1 MSNNLKAHGAVLLG
15 NFFFG
20 AGVVAVKHVTPSLMP
35 PLGLNVIR
43 VFTALVLF
51 WLLFAL
57 KPGKAAIQKKH
68 IPLFVLCALT
78 GVAINQILFVKGTS
92 LTSPV
97 HAALLALTT
106 PVAITV
112 IAAWLL
118 KEAITAFKIAG
129 LILGISGAAVL
140 IMVKAKGD
148 VASDTLGD
156 IMIVLN
162 AISYAFY
169 LVLVK
174 PLMDAYKPLHV
185 IRWVFLF
192 GAMIIIPVGWNDF
205 TQVNWTGFLWHHWL
219 ALAFVVLG
227 ATFFAYMFMV
237 YGIAQLGSTI
247 TGTYIYTQPVFATI
261 TAMLVF
267 GEALSITK
275 IAAAAL
281 IFAGVYLVNRKKKLS
296 VAEGLENAD

>member
-1 MSNNLKAHGAVLLG
+1 MNNNLKAHAAVLLG

-20 AGVVAVKHVTPSLMP
+20 AGVVGVKHVTPAFMP
-35 PLGLNVIR
+35 PLALNVIR
-43 VFTALVLF
+43 VSTALALF
-51 WLLFAL
+51 WCLFL
-57 KPGKAAIQKKH
+57 FKPGKAAIQKKH

-78 GVAINQILFVKGTS
+78 GVVINQILFVKGTS

-118 KEAITAFKIAG
+118 KDKITTNKVLG
-129 LILGISGAAVL
+129 LILGISGAALL
-140 IMVKAKGD
+140 ILLKTSTEA
-148 VASDTLGD
+148 ASSAVGD

-185 IRWVFLF
+185 IRWVFLI
-192 GAMIIIPVGWNDF
+192 GALFIIPIGWNDF
-205 TQVNWTGFLWHHWL
+205 TQVNWGGLLWHHWL

-227 ATFFAYMFMV
+227 ATFLAYMFMV
-237 YGIAQLGSTI
+237 FGIATLGPSI
-247 TGTYIYTQPVFATI
+247 TGTYIYTQPVFATLV
-261 TAMLVF
+261 AMVVLN
-267 GEALSITK
+267 ESLSVTK
-275 IAAAAL
+275 IVAAAL
-281 IFAGVYLVNRKKKLS
+281 IFSGVYLVNRKKKLT
-296 VAEGLENAD
+296 VAEGLENAE